1 MDYLTK
7 DGRRNRVHK
16 LYVDV
21 VMRLT
26 DEGRTDPLA
35 VLWPDGRT
43 FRIDEILARGHFG
56 PAVHGA
62 QTARFR
68 VRFGGHET
76 ELFLE
81 KRSGVAAMGTPE
93 TLRWWVYAIDSTRAG
108 SAPEKDGPQRIET
121 L

>member
-7 DGRRNRVHK
+7 DGKRNRVHK

-26 DEGRTDPLA
+26 DEGRADPLA

-43 FRIDEILARGHFG
+43 FRIDEILQRGYFG
-56 PAVHGA
+56 PAVRA
-62 QTARFR
+62 TQTARFR

-76 ELFLE
+76 DLFLE
-81 KRSGVAAMGTPE
+81 KRAGVERMGVPE
-93 TLRWWVYAIDSTRAG
+93 TLRWWVYAIDSTRPG
-108 SAPEKDGPQRIET
+108 SAPDEEPRRE
-121 L
+121 LP

>member
-7 DGRRNRVHK
+7 DGKRNRVHK

-35 VLWPDGRT
+35 VIWPDGRS
-43 FRIDEILARGHFG
+43 FRIDEIVSRGQFG

-62 QTARFR
+62 QTARYR
-68 VRFGGHET
+68 VRFGGHVT
-76 ELFLE
+76 DLFLE
-81 KRSGVAAMGTPE
+81 KRSGVPAMGTPE
-93 TLRWWVYAIDSTRAG
+93 TMRWWVYAIDTTRRG
-108 SAPEKDGPQRIET
+108 SAKENVS
-121 L
+121 